1 MSHADSNLRI
11 CTAFRECPIDGCRH
25 KAPHREA
32 ERGMMRFD
40 ICRDSGILSACAPVV
55 DGKVELVSFEP
66 RLRVTS
72 VAESEIVTVP
82 VVEVRDV

>member
-1 MSHADSNLRI
+1 
-11 CTAFRECPIDGCRH
+11 
-25 KAPHREA
+25 
-32 ERGMMRFD
+32 MMRFD